1 MKNMARD
8 YIRTV
13 TDMERYFY
21 GAGNAMG
28 YSYSGSELLKADSPM
43 MSTTAGTYQAIYGRK
58 VWSQLNQEFNAFSI
72 LPKRPWERSGWRV
85 ITARPDATIGGGVAE
100 NATLPDTSKP
110 TFQHI
115 AAKPKTVVHT
125 FDMSETAMFLAD
137 KDDGLG
143 DIRSVLKEEMG
154 KHHAE
159 TINLMLCKDAGT
171 VAGNDFE
178 SLDRVTGNDGGS
190 TGGTTSMETGA
201 DNATDHCGASDLDIY
216 SIDRSANSWSNAAVN
231 CGADVTVANQRTLSL
246 DHLDSIF
253 QTTWTQGGNPKVI
266 LTGYDTLMRLQ
277 QLLQSQQRFMEEKRI
292 TPTYNGVK
300 GVPGVEAGFIVA
312 TYNGVPIIPS
322 KDVGKGGPA
331 NADGLSKMYFLD
343 TDYMYFSTAIP
354 TQYFESGI
362 ETGDPFAINRL
373 GQEGMYRS
381 MGELWTTFFRG
392 HGSIRDLK

>member
-1 MKNMARD
+1 MARD
-8 YIRTV
+8 YIRNIH
-13 TDMERYFY
+13 DMERYYY

-28 YSYSGSELLKADSPM
+28 YSYSGSELLKADAPM

-85 ITARPDATIGGGVAE
+85 ITERPSFAVGGGVAE
-100 NATLPDTSKP
+100 NATLPDTTKP

-115 AAKPKTVVHT
+115 AAKPKTIVHT

-143 DIRSVLKEEMG
+143 DIRAILKEEMG

-159 TINLMLCKDAGT
+159 HINKMLTTDKAT

-178 SLDRVTGNDGGS
+178 SLDRVT
-190 TGGTTSMETGA
+190 TGA
-201 DNATDHCGASDLDIY
+201 SAGSAEDMY
-216 SIDRSANSWSNAAVN
+216 SIDRSANSWSLAEHNENSGTDRV
-231 CGADVTVANQRTLSL
+231 LSL
-246 DHLDSIF
+246 DHLDDLF
-253 QTTWTQGGNPKVI
+253 QKCWTRGGNPKVI

-277 QLLQSQQRFMEEKRI
+277 QLLQSQQRFMEEKRV

-300 GVPGVEAGFIVA
+300 GVPGIEAGFIVA

-322 KDVGKGGPA
+322 KDVQT
-331 NADGLSKMYFLD
+331 DTLSRMYFLD
-343 TDYMYFSTAIP
+343 TDYLYFSTAIP

-373 GQEGMYRS
+373 GQEGMYRT
-381 MGELWTTFFRG
+381 MGELWTTFFGG
-392 HGSIRDLK
+392 HGSVRDLK

>member
-1 MKNMARD
+1 MARD
-8 YIRTV
+8 YIRTI

-28 YSYSGSELLKADSPM
+28 YSYSGSELLKADAPM
-43 MSTTAGTYQAIYGRK
+43 LSTTAGIYQAIYGRK

-85 ITARPDATIGGGVAE
+85 ITERPSFAKGGGLAE
-100 NATLPDTSKP
+100 NSTLPDTTKP

-115 AAKPKTVVHT
+115 AAKPKTIAHT

-143 DIRSVLKEEMG
+143 DIRAVLKEEMG

-159 TINLMLCKDAGT
+159 HINKMLTEDVTT

-178 SLDRVTGNDGGS
+178 SLDRVTVGNN
-190 TGGTTSMETGA
+190 SMA
-201 DNATDHCGASDLDIY
+201 ASVHYDAGDEDMY
-216 SIDRSANSWSNAAVN
+216 SIDRNANTWSYAEDSASATATDRV
-231 CGADVTVANQRTLSL
+231 LSL
-246 DHLDSIF
+246 DHLDEIF
-253 QTTWTQGGNPKVI
+253 RLTWERGGNPKVI

-277 QLLQSQQRFMEEKRI
+277 QLLQSQQRFLEEKRV

-300 GVPGVEAGFIVA
+300 GVPGIEAGFIVA
-312 TYNGVPIIPS
+312 TYNGIPIIPS
-322 KDVGKGGPA
+322 KDVAK
-331 NADGLSKMYFLD
+331 DTLSRMYFLD
-343 TDYMYFSTAIP
+343 TDYLYFSTAIP

-373 GQEGMYRS
+373 GQEGMYRT
-381 MGELWTTFFRG
+381 MGELWTTFFGG
-392 HGSIRDLK
+392 HASIRDLK

>member
-1 MKNMARD
+1 MARD
-8 YIRTV
+8 YIRTI

-28 YSYSGSELLKADSPM
+28 YSYSGSELLKADAPM
-43 MSTTAGTYQAIYGRK
+43 LSTTAGIYQAIYGRK

-85 ITARPDATIGGGVAE
+85 ITERPSFAVGGGLAE
-100 NATLPDTSKP
+100 NATLPDTTKP

-115 AAKPKTVVHT
+115 AAKPKTIAHT

-143 DIRSVLKEEMG
+143 DIRAVLKEEMG

-159 TINLMLCKDAGT
+159 HINRMLTEDVTT
-171 VAGNDFE
+171 VAGNNFE
-178 SLDRVTGNDGGS
+178 SLDRVTVGNNS
-190 TGGTTSMETGA
+190 MVSGTHYDAGDEDM
-201 DNATDHCGASDLDIY
+201 Y
-216 SIDRSANSWSNAAVN
+216 SIDRSANTWSFAEDS
-231 CGADVTVANQRTLSL
+231 ADSGSTDRVLSL
-246 DHLDSIF
+246 DHLDEIF
-253 QTTWTQGGNPKVI
+253 RLTWERGGNPKVI

-277 QLLQSQQRFMEEKRI
+277 QLLQSQQRFLEEKRV

-300 GVPGVEAGFIVA
+300 GVPGIEAGFIVA
-312 TYNGVPIIPS
+312 TYNGIPIIPS
-322 KDVGKGGPA
+322 KDVAK
-331 NADGLSKMYFLD
+331 DTLSRMYFLD
-343 TDYMYFSTAIP
+343 TDYLYFSTAIP

-373 GQEGMYRS
+373 GQEGMYRT
-381 MGELWTTFFRG
+381 MGELWTTFFGG
-392 HGSIRDLK
+392 HASIRDLK

>member
-1 MKNMARD
+1 MNNMARD
-8 YIRTV
+8 YIRNI

-28 YSYSGSELLKADSPM
+28 YSYSGSELLKADAPM
-43 MSTTAGTYQAIYGRK
+43 LSSTAGTYQAIYGRK

-85 ITARPDATIGGGVAE
+85 ITDRPSFSVGGGVAE
-100 NATLPDTSKP
+100 NATLPDTTKP
-110 TFQHI
+110 VFQHI

-159 TINLMLCKDAGT
+159 HINKMLTEDAET

-178 SLDRVTGNDGGS
+178 SLDRITGNDGGAS
-190 TGGTTSMETGA
+190 GGLTSMETGA
-201 DNATDHCGASDLDIY
+201 SAGTDHCGATDLDIY
-216 SIDRSANSWSNAAVN
+216 SISRNANSWSNAEVN
-231 CGADVTVANQRTLSL
+231 CGADRAAGSRRTLSL
-246 DHLDSIF
+246 DHLDTLF
-253 QTTWTQGGNPKVI
+253 QQIWVRGGNPKVI

-277 QLLQSQQRFMEEKRI
+277 QLLQSQQRFMEEKRV

-300 GVPGVEAGFIVA
+300 GVPGIEAGFIVA

-322 KDVGKGGPA
+322 KDIQK
-331 NADGLSKMYFLD
+331 DGLSRMYFLD
-343 TDYMYFSTAIP
+343 TDYLYFSTAIP

-381 MGELWTTFFRG
+381 MGEVWTTFFGG
-392 HGSIRDLK
+392 HGSIRDLQ

>member
-1 MKNMARD
+1 MARD
-8 YIRTV
+8 YVRTV
-13 TDMERYFY
+13 TDMERYYY

-28 YSYSGSELLKADSPM
+28 YSYSGSELLKADAPL
-43 MSTTAGTYQAIYGRK
+43 MSTSAGTYQAIYGRK
-58 VWSQLNQEFNAFSI
+58 VWSQLNQEFNAFSV

-85 ITARPDATIGGGVAE
+85 ITARPSFTKGGGVAE
-100 NATLPDTSKP
+100 NATLPDTTKP

-115 AAKPKTVVHT
+115 AAKPKTIAHT

-159 TINLMLCKDAGT
+159 HVNRMLLTDVTTLA
-171 VAGNDFE
+171 ANDLE
-178 SLDRVTGNDGGS
+178 SLDRVTTAGS
-190 TGGTTSMETGA
+190 TAMTSGTHYDTSDE
-201 DNATDHCGASDLDIY
+201 DIY
-216 SIDRSANSWSNAAVN
+216 SIDRSANTWAFAEGNADTGSVN
-231 CGADVTVANQRTLSL
+231 RTLSL
-246 DHLDSIF
+246 DQLDDLF
-253 QTTWTQGGNPKVI
+253 QKIWVRGGNPKVM

-277 QLLQSQQRFMEEKRI
+277 QLLQSQQRFMEEKRV

-322 KDVGKGGPA
+322 KDVPT
-331 NADGLSKMYFLD
+331 DSLSRIYYLD
-343 TDYMYFSTAIP
+343 TDYLYFSTAIP

-373 GQEGMYRS
+373 GQEGMYRT
-381 MGELWTTFFRG
+381 MGEIWTTFFG
-392 HGSIRDLK
+392 GQGSIRDLK

>member
-28 YSYSGSELLKADSPM
+28 YSYSGSELLKADAPM
-43 MSTTAGTYQAIYGRK
+43 LSTTGGTWQAIYGRK

-85 ITARPDATIGGGVAE
+85 ITDRPSFTVGGGVAE
-100 NATLPDTSKP
+100 NATLPDTTKP

-115 AAKPKTVVHT
+115 AAKPKTIVHT

-143 DIRSVLKEEMG
+143 DIRQVLKEEMG

-159 TINLMLCKDAGT
+159 HVNKMLLEDVTT

-178 SLDRVTGNDGGS
+178 SLDRITCL
-190 TGGTTSMETGA
+190 TP
-201 DNATDHCGASDLDIY
+201 GASNVVDTMDMAGAGGDYGDVGDEDMY
-216 SIDRSANSWSNAAVN
+216 SIDRSANSAWAFAEGSCSGVKGTDRN
-231 CGADVTVANQRTLSL
+231 LSL
-246 DHLDSIF
+246 DQLDSVF
-253 QTTWTQGGNPKVI
+253 QKTWERGGNPKVI
-266 LTGYDTLMRLQ
+266 LTGYDTLLRLQ
-277 QLLQSQQRFMEEKRI
+277 QLLQSQQRFMEEKRV

-300 GVPGVEAGFIVA
+300 GVPGLEAGFIVA

-322 KDVGKGGPA
+322 KDVAK
-331 NADGLSKMYFLD
+331 DTLSRVYYLD
-343 TDYMYFSTAIP
+343 TDYLYFSTAIP

-373 GQEGMYRS
+373 GQEGMYRT
-381 MGELWTTFFRG
+381 MGELWTTFFGG
-392 HGSIRDLK
+392 HGCIRDLQ